1 MCDPS
6 LPVASSRSNIV
17 WVCFALPEEARPLR
31 VRRKRLPGVEILLTG
46 IGPEAA
52 RGTLLAALARQR
64 PACVLSCGLAGG
76 LDPRWSTG
84 TVLFDSPDPF
94 WARRL
99 HASGARPGRF
109 LPVEHVLRTAREKAV
124 LFERTRA
131 DAVDMESGSIRVL
144 CQELGLAWA
153 VVRAISDTARE
164 DLPLDF
170 QRYVR
175 RDGTLDRWRL
185 ARDAWMRPGCWP
197 GLIRLQAHARAAARR
212 LAEVLEAALCGWQQ
226 AAHLSVP
233 DPATGQGS
241 I

>member
-1 MCDPS
+1 MSEPS
-6 LPVASSRSNIV
+6 PSISSSAAPWV

-31 VRRKRLPGVEILLTG
+31 ARLGRLPGVEIVLTG

-52 RGTLLAALARQR
+52 RRSIQSRLARQR

-76 LDPRWSTG
+76 LDPRWPAG
-84 TVLFDSPDPF
+84 TVLFASADPF
-94 WARRL
+94 WARRF

-109 LPVEHVLRTAREKAV
+109 CAAEHVLRTASEKAA
-124 LFERTRA
+124 LFQVTHA
-131 DAVDMESGSIRVL
+131 DAVEMESGPIQAL
-144 CQELGLAWA
+144 CQNLGIPCA

-175 RDGTLDRWRL
+175 SDGTLDRWRL
-185 ARDAWMRPGCWP
+185 VREAWMRPGCWA
-197 GLIRLQAHARAAARR
+197 GLLRLQARARAAARR

-226 AAHLSVP
+226 AVQPPRSGGGDV
-233 DPATGQGS
+233 QGP